1 MKQGLVGPD
10 TLEAD
15 IEGVLG
21 ELAFCKMMN
30 LYPDME
36 IRVQS
41 HSYDCSL
48 NSLRIDVKTS
58 KYKQARLLVDIRKR
72 VEDCDIYVLM
82 VGENGEYECA
92 GWTYAWAIVN
102 YSCIMDVGHGDSYGL
117 SQDALLPLSD
127 LKEMYD

>member
-1 MKQGLVGPD
+1 MKQGLVGPV

-21 ELAFCKMMN
+21 ELAFCKLLN
-30 LYPDME
+30 VYPDLDIML
-36 IRVQS
+36 QS
-41 HSYDCSL
+41 HSFDCL
-48 NSLRIDVKTS
+48 YKTLRIDVKTS

-92 GWTYAWAIVN
+92 GWAYAWAIVN
-102 YSCIMDVGHGDSYGL
+102 NSCIMDLGHGDSYGL
-117 SQDALLPLSD
+117 SQDDLLPLAH